1 MIPPAPTEEVIL
13 VNAANRAV
21 GRAEKLAAHRAGL
34 RHRAFSI
41 FLVDAQ
47 GRVLLQRRHHRKY
60 HSGGLWAN
68 ACCGHPRP
76 GETTLGAAR
85 RRLGEE
91 LGVQVKLTCGFRTQY
106 TTEVTGG
113 LKENEIV
120 TVYFGTAA
128 GRMRPN
134 AQEISATQWVTL
146 AALKRDC
153 RSRPAIFAFWLKHY
167 LKRHYAE
174 MARAVAAARP
184 RPPESITGC
193 EAGGR

>member
-1 MIPPAPTEEVIL
+1 MPTPAPTEEVIL
-13 VNAANRAV
+13 VNSANRAV
-21 GRAEKLAAHRAGL
+21 GRTEKIAAHRAGL

-41 FLVDAQ
+41 FLVDPR
-47 GRVLLQRRHHRKY
+47 GRVLLQRRHGRKY

-85 RRLGEE
+85 RRMSEE

-106 TTEVTGG
+106 AAEVPGG

-120 TVYFGTAA
+120 YVYFGAA
-128 GRMRPN
+128 GGRIRPN

-146 AALKRDC
+146 AELRSDC
-153 RSRPAIFAFWLKHY
+153 GRAPGKYAFWLKHY
-167 LKRHYAE
+167 LGRHFA
-174 MARAVAAARP
+174 AVQRGVAAARAAG
-184 RPPESITGC
+184 PE
-193 EAGGR
+193 